1 MKTEDFHAATIFI
14 ILPIFHA
21 LYVLHRYP
29 RPGIAERS
37 DVDLYLRY
45 ND

>member
-1 MKTEDFHAATIFI
+1 MKTEDFHAATTFI
-14 ILPIFHA
+14 ILPVFSA

-29 RPGIAERS
+29 RPGIAES
-37 DVDLYLRY
+37 SGVDLYLH